1 MKRILCLMCIVLA
14 SFPNVS
20 AQNEDITNETVI
32 ELLNDGFSSSDIIGL
47 LETSSNRNVT
57 FSVAYMRELK
67 EAGASSDLIQYL
79 QKISKTDF
87 GMEGVYWY
95 NTEDS
100 KPMKIYRSQFEQ
112 EENSFNMGTVA
123 GAALAGAAIAAG
135 ISGNLPS
142 PGAGAAI
149 GAGTVLL
156 ASTGKDVQKLT
167 IMGTTSKNVVNTT
180 RPVFRFYLPKQSP
193 DQFAKEADNWY
204 YGIMNQI
211 MSPNEFQLVIMKQK
225 KNRRVFPSEAS
236 YSVAGFSSSNAKK
249 RVVVDFQIEE
259 VNNNTFDIIFN
270 EDLVPGEYVFFWKN
284 GLSSEIFKQHVFGFD
299 FSIPGAEV
307 EEEVKSK
314 KKNK

>member
-1 MKRILCLMCIVLA
+1 MCIVLA

-259 VNNNTFDIIFN
+259 VNNNTFDIVFQ
-270 EDLVPGEYVFFWKN
+270 EDLQPGEYVFFWKN
-284 GLSSEIFKQHVFGFD
+284 GLSSEVFKQHVFGFD
-299 FSIPGAEV
+299 FTISGAEV
-307 EEEVKSK
+307 DNTGK
-314 KKNK
+314 KRK

>member
-1 MKRILCLMCIVLA
+1 MKKLVCLLFVAMLSYTCA
-14 SFPNVS
+14 N
-20 AQNEDITNETVI
+20 AQNEEIDNATVI
-32 ELLNDGFSSSDIIGL
+32 ELLQEGFSSSDIIGL
-47 LETSSNRNVT
+47 LETSSNRTVT
-57 FSVAYMRELK
+57 FSVTYMRELK
-67 EAGASSDLIQYL
+67 DAGADSELIQYL
-79 QKISKTDF
+79 QKISKTDY

-95 NTEDS
+95 NTDDS
-100 KPMKIYRSQFEQ
+100 KPMKIYRSQFEE
-112 EENSFNMGTVA
+112 EENSFNMGTIAA
-123 GAALAGAAIAAG
+123 GALVGAVAASALAGSA
-135 ISGNLPS
+135 PS
-142 PGAGAAI
+142 PGAGAAL